1 MDLISLFII
10 ICTFMFAI
18 VYNHRRGY
26 LLGIASGHITG
37 IYETVEWLRK
47 NKHLE
52 ASSADGSTD
61 VSSLVIA
68 MAIKQKL
75 REQRISQHTPTVS

>member
-10 ICTFMFAI
+10 VCTFMFAI
-18 VYNHRRGY
+18 IYNHRRGY
-26 LLGIASGHITG
+26 LQGIASGHITG

-61 VSSLVIA
+61 VSNIAIA
-68 MAIKQKL
+68 MSIEQKL
-75 REQRISQHTPTVS
+75 REQRISQRTPTVS